1 MSKPHDIANGPAA
14 EDDPL
19 CGDDSALALYLLYE
33 LHYQSFE
40 GVDDLWEWSPT
51 LLRERAQLEAAF
63 ETRLRDVVGS
73 GHCAPSDVMPTLSKI
88 AAADGPSVSAH
99 MDEVGTLAEMRE
111 FAVHRSAYQLKEAD
125 PHTWAIPRLAGR
137 AKAALVDIQTG
148 EYGDGVADQ
157 MHSELFATTMRELGL
172 DSSYGAY
179 LGDIPG
185 VTLATVNLV
194 SMFGL
199 HRRWRGALVG
209 HLTLFEMCS
218 VVPMGRYSRALRRF
232 GLPAAA
238 RFYDAHV
245 EADAV
250 HEVVALRDMA
260 GALAVDEPRLAADI
274 VFGAR
279 AVQTVE
285 NTFAAH
291 LLDAW
296 SQNRSS
302 LLHSN

>member
-1 MSKPHDIANGPAA
+1 
-14 EDDPL
+14 
-19 CGDDSALALYLLYE
+19 
-33 LHYQSFE
+33 
-40 GVDDLWEWSPT
+40 
-51 LLRERAQLEAAF
+51 
-63 ETRLRDVVGS
+63 
-73 GHCAPSDVMPTLSKI
+73 
-88 AAADGPSVSAH
+88 
-99 MDEVGTLAEMRE
+99 
-111 FAVHRSAYQLKEAD
+111 
-125 PHTWAIPRLAGR
+125 
-137 AKAALVDIQTG
+137 
-148 EYGDGVADQ
+148 
-157 MHSELFATTMRELGL
+157 
-172 DSSYGAY
+172 
-179 LGDIPG
+179 
-185 VTLATVNLV
+185 
-194 SMFGL
+194 
-199 HRRWRGALVG
+199 
-209 HLTLFEMCS
+209 
-218 VVPMGRYSRALRRF
+218 MGRYSRALRRF